1 MELSNV
7 PDGIR
12 IINHVRSNTET
23 LQFERLITCMV
34 TQRKPKASKY
44 LTTPT
49 RPVQVDR
56 DRSVAG
62 LLEKM
67 EGTGFGGRQLAEA
80 HRIWLD
86 MLGDNTTIIVSASGA
101 LIPAGMRR
109 LLAYVIK
116 NRFVDV
122 LVCSGS
128 MLFHDLHETLGR
140 YHFQAHPTM
149 TDAEL
154 ESAQISRM
162 WDLLASDE
170 EYREAKEWIGGFTNQ
185 LDQTRAYSP
194 REFLHL
200 LGRELAEIA
209 SEDGILTSAYK
220 SRVPIFCPAIADS
233 GLAVGIAGARFE
245 KKNNFMFDVIQDV
258 LDMMN
263 VMAQAR
269 VSGIINL
276 GGGTTKSF
284 IQQATLS
291 SFLQKEHHHGHKY
304 AVQIST
310 ESAHPG
316 GRSNAVSFDEGLIYG
331 RLARGAHTAY
341 VPCDA
346 TIALPILITSLS
358 QTAAK
363 YMKGRKRPNFTF
375 GRELI
380 VEAP

>member
-1 MELSNV
+1 
-7 PDGIR
+7 
-12 IINHVRSNTET
+12 
-23 LQFERLITCMV
+23 
-34 TQRKPKASKY
+34 
-44 LTTPT
+44 
-49 RPVQVDR
+49 
-56 DRSVAG
+56 
-62 LLEKM
+62 
-67 EGTGFGGRQLAEA
+67 
-80 HRIWLD
+80 
-86 MLGDNTTIIVSASGA
+86 
-101 LIPAGMRR
+101 MRR

-122 LVCSGS
+122 LVLSGS
-128 MLFHDLHETLGR
+128 LLFHDLHETLGR
-140 YHFQAHPTM
+140 YHFQAHPSM

-185 LDQTRAYSP
+185 LDQTRAYSV

-209 SEDGILTSAYK
+209 SEDGVLTSAYK
-220 SRVPIFCPAIADS
+220 AKVPIFCPAIADS

-245 KKNNFMFDVIQDV
+245 KKNNFLFDTIQDV

-263 VMAQAR
+263 VMVNAR
-269 VSGIINL
+269 VSGILNL

-284 IQQATLS
+284 IQQSTLS

-304 AVQIST
+304 AIQIST
-310 ESAHPG
+310 DAPHPG

-331 RLARGAHTAY
+331 KLARGAHTAY

-363 YMKGRKRPNFTF
+363 YMKGRKKPNFTF

-380 VEAP
+380 VEAS

>member
-1 MELSNV
+1 
-7 PDGIR
+7 
-12 IINHVRSNTET
+12 
-23 LQFERLITCMV
+23 
-34 TQRKPKASKY
+34 
-44 LTTPT
+44 
-49 RPVQVDR
+49 
-56 DRSVAG
+56 
-62 LLEKM
+62 
-67 EGTGFGGRQLAEA
+67 
-80 HRIWLD
+80 
-86 MLGDNTTIIVSASGA
+86 
-101 LIPAGMRR
+101 MRR

-122 LVCSGS
+122 LVLSGS
-128 MLFHDLHETLGR
+128 LLFHDLHETLGR
-140 YHFQAHPTM
+140 YHFQAYPSM

-185 LDQTRAYSP
+185 LDQTRAYSV

-209 SEDGILTSAYK
+209 SEDGVLTSAYK
-220 SRVPIFCPAIADS
+220 AKVPIFCPAIADS

-245 KKNNFMFDVIQDV
+245 KKNNFLFDSIQDV

-263 VMAQAR
+263 VMVNAR
-269 VSGIINL
+269 VSGILNL

-284 IQQATLS
+284 IQQSALS

-304 AVQIST
+304 AIQIST
-310 ESAHPG
+310 DAPHPG

-331 RLARGAHTAY
+331 KLARGAHTAY

-363 YMKGRKRPNFTF
+363 YMKGRKKPNFTF

>member
-1 MELSNV
+1 MMNRRQKLFRSSF
-7 PDGIR
+7 R
-12 IINHVRSNTET
+12 IPHSSFRRT
-23 LQFERLITCMV
+23 LMV
-34 TQRKPKASKY
+34 TQRRPKPSKY
-44 LTTPT
+44 LTVPT
-49 RPVQVDR
+49 KPVQVDR

-86 MLGDNTTIIVSASGA
+86 MLGDNTTIYVAASGA

-122 LVCSGS
+122 LVLSGS
-128 MLFHDLHETLGR
+128 LLFHDLHETLGR

-185 LDQTRAYSP
+185 LDDTRPYST

-209 SEDGILTSAYK
+209 TEDGVLTSAYK
-220 SRVPIFCPAIADS
+220 ARVPVFCPAIADS
-233 GLAVGIAGARFE
+233 SISVGIAASRFE
-245 KKNNFMFDVIQDV
+245 KENNFQFGIDQDV
-258 LDMMN
+258 MDI
-263 VMAQAR
+263 A
-269 VSGIINL
+269 
-276 GGGTTKSF
+276 
-284 IQQATLS
+284 
-291 SFLQKEHHHGHKY
+291 
-304 AVQIST
+304 QIS
-310 ESAHPG
+310 A
-316 GRSNAVSFDEGLIYG
+316 
-331 RLARGAHTAY
+331 
-341 VPCDA
+341 
-346 TIALPILITSLS
+346 
-358 QTAAK
+358 
-363 YMKGRKRPNFTF
+363 
-375 GRELI
+375 
-380 VEAP
+380 

>member
-1 MELSNV
+1 
-7 PDGIR
+7 
-12 IINHVRSNTET
+12 
-23 LQFERLITCMV
+23 MV

-49 RPVQVDR
+49 RPIQVDR

-67 EGTGFGGRQLAEA
+67 EGSGFGGRQMAEA

-86 MLGDNTTIIVSASGA
+86 MLGDNTTIFVAGSGA

-109 LLAYVIK
+109 LLAYIIK

-122 LVCSGS
+122 LVLSGS
-128 MLFHDLHETLGR
+128 ILFHDLHETLGR
-140 YHFQAHPTM
+140 YHFQAHPNM

-154 ESAQISRM
+154 EASQISRM

-185 LDQTRAYSP
+185 LDQTRPYST

-209 SEDGILTSAYK
+209 SEDGVLTSAFK
-220 SRVPIFCPAIADS
+220 ARVPIFCPAIADS
-233 GLAVGIAGARFE
+233 SIAVGIAGSRFE
-245 KKNNFMFDVIQDV
+245 KKNNFQFDIVEDV
-258 LDMMN
+258 LDMTQI
-263 VMAQAR
+263 AARAR
-269 VSGIINL
+269 VSGVINL
-276 GGGTTKSF
+276 GGGTPRSF
-284 IQQATLS
+284 IQQTEISTNIVKVPAR
-291 SFLQKEHHHGHKY
+291 GHKY
-304 AVQIST
+304 AITVAT
-310 ESAHPG
+310 DAPHPG
-316 GRSNAVSFDEGLIYG
+316 GRTNSIGGMADESLIFG
-331 RLARGAHTAY
+331 KLSRGAHAAY
-341 VPCDA
+341 VNCDS
-346 TIALPILITSLS
+346 TIALPILVTALS

-375 GRELI
+375 AGKDLTIE
-380 VEAP
+380 VP

>member
-1 MELSNV
+1 
-7 PDGIR
+7 
-12 IINHVRSNTET
+12 
-23 LQFERLITCMV
+23 MV

-44 LTTPT
+44 LITPT
-49 RPVQVDR
+49 RPIQVDR

-67 EGTGFGGRQLAEA
+67 EGAGFGGRQLAEA

-86 MLGDNTTIIVSASGA
+86 MLGDNTTIMVAGSGA

-109 LLAYVIK
+109 LLAYIIK

-122 LVCSGS
+122 LVLSGS

-140 YHFQAHPTM
+140 YHFQAHPNM

-185 LDQTRAYSP
+185 LDQSRPYSP

-209 SEDGILTSAYK
+209 SEDGVLTSAYK
-220 SRVPIFCPAIADS
+220 ARVPIFCPAIADS
-233 GLAVGIAGARFE
+233 GLAIGIAGARFE
-245 KKNNFMFDVIQDV
+245 KKNNFMFDIIHDV

-263 VMAQAR
+263 VMAHAR
-269 VSGIINL
+269 ISGIISL
-276 GGGTTKSF
+276 GGGTPKSF
-284 IQQATLS
+284 SQQT
-291 SFLQKEHHHGHKY
+291 
-304 AVQIST
+304 
-310 ESAHPG
+310 
-316 GRSNAVSFDEGLIYG
+316 AVSSV
-331 RLARGAHTAY
+331 LAMEHLYWDRYH
-341 VPCDA
+341 V
-346 TIALPILITSLS
+346 
-358 QTAAK
+358 QH
-363 YMKGRKRPNFTF
+363 
-375 GRELI
+375 
-380 VEAP
+380 

>member
-1 MELSNV
+1 
-7 PDGIR
+7 
-12 IINHVRSNTET
+12 
-23 LQFERLITCMV
+23 
-34 TQRKPKASKY
+34 
-44 LTTPT
+44 
-49 RPVQVDR
+49 
-56 DRSVAG
+56 
-62 LLEKM
+62 
-67 EGTGFGGRQLAEA
+67 
-80 HRIWLD
+80 
-86 MLGDNTTIIVSASGA
+86 MLGDNTTIMVAASGA

-122 LVCSGS
+122 LVLSGS
-128 MLFHDLHETLGR
+128 LLFHDLHETLGR

-185 LDQTRAYSP
+185 LDQTRAYSV

-209 SEDGILTSAYK
+209 SEDGVLTSAYK
-220 SRVPIFCPAIADS
+220 AKVPIFCPAIADS

-245 KKNNFMFDVIQDV
+245 KKNSFLFDTIQDV

-263 VMAQAR
+263 VVVNAR
-269 VSGIINL
+269 VSGILNL

-284 IQQATLS
+284 IQQAALS

-304 AVQIST
+304 AIQIST
-310 ESAHPG
+310 DAPHPG

-331 RLARGAHTAY
+331 KLARGAHTAY

-363 YMKGRKRPNFTF
+363 YMKGRKKPNFTF

>member
-1 MELSNV
+1 
-7 PDGIR
+7 
-12 IINHVRSNTET
+12 
-23 LQFERLITCMV
+23 
-34 TQRKPKASKY
+34 
-44 LTTPT
+44 
-49 RPVQVDR
+49 
-56 DRSVAG
+56 
-62 LLEKM
+62 
-67 EGTGFGGRQLAEA
+67 
-80 HRIWLD
+80 
-86 MLGDNTTIIVSASGA
+86 
-101 LIPAGMRR
+101 
-109 LLAYVIK
+109 VIK

-122 LVCSGS
+122 LVLSGS

-140 YHFQAHPTM
+140 YHFQAHPSM

-170 EYREAKEWIGGFTNQ
+170 EYREAKEWIAGFTNQ
-185 LDQTRAYSP
+185 LDQSRAYSP

-209 SEDGILTSAYK
+209 SEDGVLTSAYK
-220 SRVPIFCPAIADS
+220 ARVPIFCPAIADS
-233 GLAVGIAGARFE
+233 GLAVGIAGGRFE
-245 KKNNFMFDVIQDV
+245 KKNSFLFDIIQDV

-263 VMAQAR
+263 VMAHAR
-269 VSGIINL
+269 ISGIINL

-304 AVQIST
+304 AIQIST
-310 ESAHPG
+310 DAPHPG

-346 TIALPILITSLS
+346 TIALPVLITSLS

>member
-1 MELSNV
+1 
-7 PDGIR
+7 
-12 IINHVRSNTET
+12 
-23 LQFERLITCMV
+23 
-34 TQRKPKASKY
+34 
-44 LTTPT
+44 
-49 RPVQVDR
+49 
-56 DRSVAG
+56 
-62 LLEKM
+62 
-67 EGTGFGGRQLAEA
+67 
-80 HRIWLD
+80 
-86 MLGDNTTIIVSASGA
+86 
-101 LIPAGMRR
+101 
-109 LLAYVIK
+109 
-116 NRFVDV
+116 
-122 LVCSGS
+122 
-128 MLFHDLHETLGR
+128 
-140 YHFQAHPTM
+140 M

-185 LDQTRAYSP
+185 LDQTRAYSV

-209 SEDGILTSAYK
+209 SEDGVLTSAYK
-220 SRVPIFCPAIADS
+220 SKVPIFCPAIADS

-245 KKNNFMFDVIQDV
+245 KKNSFMFDSIQDV

-263 VMAQAR
+263 VMVNAR
-269 VSGIINL
+269 VSGILNL

-304 AVQIST
+304 AIQIST
-310 ESAHPG
+310 DAPHPG

-331 RLARGAHTAY
+331 KLARGAHTAY

-363 YMKGRKRPNFTF
+363 YMKGRKKPNFTF

>member
-1 MELSNV
+1 
-7 PDGIR
+7 
-12 IINHVRSNTET
+12 
-23 LQFERLITCMV
+23 MV
-34 TQRKPKASKY
+34 TQRKPRPSKY
-44 LTTPT
+44 LTVPT

-86 MLGDNTTIIVSASGA
+86 MLGDNTTIFVAASGA

-122 LVCSGS
+122 LICSGS

-140 YHFQAHPTM
+140 LHYQAHPFM

-154 ESAQISRM
+154 ESAQIGRM
-162 WDLLASDE
+162 LDVLVNEE
-170 EYREAKEWIGGFTNQ
+170 EYREAEEWVGQFTNGM
-185 LDQTRAYSP
+185 DQTRPYST

-209 SEDGILTSAYK
+209 TDDGLLTSAYK
-220 SRVPIFCPAIADS
+220 SRVPIFCPTIADS
-233 GLAVGIAGARFE
+233 SISVGIAAARFE
-245 KKNNFMFDVIQDV
+245 KKNNFTFDLVQDV
-258 LDMMN
+258 LDL
-263 VMAQAR
+263 AQIAAR
-269 VSGIINL
+269 ARTSGVINL
-276 GGGTTKSF
+276 GGGTSR
-284 IQQATLS
+284 
-291 SFLQKEHHHGHKY
+291 SFLHQTEVATSIVKAAPRGHKY
-304 AVQIST
+304 AIQIST
-310 ESAHPG
+310 DAPHPG
-316 GRSNAVSFDEGLIYG
+316 GRSSGTLTDESLVYG
-331 RLARGAHTAY
+331 KLARGATSAY
-341 VPCDA
+341 VNCDA

-363 YMKGRKRPNFTF
+363 YMKGRKRPNFIF
-375 GRELI
+375 AARELSI
-380 VEAP
+380 EVP